1 MPILS
6 PKTGAL
12 REAVLAGELSGR
24 DLLVEKREFHLKAEQ
39 PGEWTDAATGRH
51 YEVVGREAD
60 GDLVTFFV
68 RAWTAADKKTQL
80 AFGRPG
86 RAVGIERFRFQN
98 IPTLTE
104 DPLGG
109 FEECGT
115 DPETGLIQTR
125 PKLIEDPLLVARE
138 LVRQQVG
145 LTARID
151 PSADFKAI
159 GRTVTTFYP
168 AAGANSPVDGE
179 VFRSGVNQTFAT
191 IQSTTGN
198 GASVVVTDGNI
209 VRLQCSTT
217 SNQFSNL
224 TRSVFCFDTS
234 VIGSGGTI
242 SAATISFYGTSSFDD
257 MAGSNPSLNIVSAN
271 PSNTNNL
278 TSADYTFAKFGTTVY
293 ASVGQASFST
303 SGYNDMALDS
313 NGIANIDK
321 AGISKFGTRYD
332 WDVTASFG
340 GTWGSNDNVYLNAY
354 FADQTGT
361 TNDPKLTVT
370 HEAAAGATSREPQ
383 PARFKNGRWHY
394 YGRC

>member
-1 MPILS
+1 MPELS

-24 DLLVEKREFHLKAEQ
+24 DLLIEKREFHLKAEQ

-68 RAWTAADKKTQL
+68 RAWTASDKKTQL

-86 RAVGIERFRFQN
+86 KAVGIERFRFQN

-138 LVRQQVG
+138 LIRQQVG

-151 PSADFKAI
+151 AGADFKAT

-168 AAGANSPVDGE
+168 EAGSSGTALDG
-179 VFRSGVNQTFAT
+179 SINIGGADGVWAT
-191 IQSTTGN
+191 VRARTPASLDATGTTGVSRIL
-198 GASVVVTDGNI
+198 AT
-209 VRLQCSTT
+209 TT
-217 SNQFSNL
+217 SNQYAAGNWN
-224 TRSVFCFDTS
+224 RSLCCFDS
-234 VIGSGGTI
+234 SALGSG
-242 SAATISFYGTSSFDD
+242 ATITDASSSVYGFSTKTNTLSAGDFTICQSNASNPGSLTTSDFDD
-257 MAGSNPSLNIVSAN
+257 SAFGSTLFGSI
-271 PSNTNNL
+271 TN
-278 TSADYTFAKFGTTVY
+278 
-293 ASVGQASFST
+293 ASYST
-303 SGYNDMALDS
+303 SGYNDITLNAS
-313 NGIANIDK
+313 
-321 AGISKFGTRYD
+321 GISAISKTG
-332 WDVTASFG
+332 VTKLGYLVG
-340 GTWGSNDNVYLNAY
+340 GDFSNTEPTWVSGARTQYLY
-354 FADQTGT
+354 HLADQTGT

-370 HEAAAGATSREPQ
+370 HEAAAAGGSLLMA
-383 PARFKNGRWHY
+383 AAG
-394 YGRC
+394 G

>member
-1 MPILS
+1 MPELS
-6 PKTGAL
+6 PKTGVL

-24 DLLVEKREFHLKAEQ
+24 DLLIEKREFHLKAEQ

-86 RAVGIERFRFQN
+86 KAVGIERFRFQN

-115 DPETGLIQTR
+115 DEETGLIKTR

-151 PSADFKAI
+151 PGADFKAT

-168 AAGANSPVDGE
+168 AAGANSPVDG
-179 VFRSGVNQTFAT
+179 VVVRSGVDETFANIRT
-191 IQSTTGN
+191 GSGTSNNDTSSTAN
-198 GASVVVTDGNI
+198 VAYLLS
-209 VRLQCSTT
+209 STT
-217 SNQFSNL
+217 SNQFSTL
-224 TRSVFCFDTS
+224 QRGIFCFDTS
-234 VIGSGGTI
+234 AIGAEGTI
-242 SAATISFYGTSSFDD
+242 SDGTFSLYGNTVVDTFGGANPDIDVVSSAPAATND
-257 MAGSNPSLNIVSAN
+257 LAN
-271 PSNTNNL
+271 S
-278 TSADYTFAKFGTTVY
+278 DYTYTQFGTTVF
-293 ASVGQASFST
+293 AAIALGSIST
-303 SGYNDMALDS
+303 SGYNDFTLDT
-313 NGIANIDK
+313 NGQANISK
-321 AGISKFGTRYD
+321 TGISKFGTRTS
-332 WDVTASFG
+332 WDTSGTFG
-340 GTWGSNDNVYLNAY
+340 GTWGSAQSARLAAY
-354 FADQTGT
+354 MADQTGT
-361 TNDPKLTVT
+361 TKDPKLTVT
-370 HEAAAGATSREPQ
+370 HEAAAASGGSLLMA
-383 PARFKNGRWHY
+383 AAG
-394 YGRC
+394 G

>member
-1 MPILS
+1 MPELS

-24 DLLVEKREFHLKAEQ
+24 DLLIEKREFHLKAEQ

-68 RAWTAADKKTQL
+68 RAWTTADKKTQL
-80 AFGRPG
+80 AFGRTG
-86 RAVGIERFRFQN
+86 KAVGIERFRFQN

-115 DPETGLIQTR
+115 DEETGLIKTR

-151 PSADFKAI
+151 PGADFKAT

-168 AAGANSPVDGE
+168 SLDGYVTRLSTGSWASVRDGAGTGAVSTDTAVRCIWLDSGTSNNWDGIRRAPFIFDTASLAGQLASAVTFSVYSDGTFAN
-179 VFRSGVNQTFAT
+179 TFAT
-191 IQSTTGN
+191 HPDIL
-198 GASVVVTDGNI
+198 VVAY
-209 VRLQCSTT
+209 
-217 SNQFSNL
+217 
-224 TRSVFCFDTS
+224 
-234 VIGSGGTI
+234 SGT
-242 SAATISFYGTSSFDD
+242 
-257 MAGSNPSLNIVSAN
+257 
-271 PSNTNNL
+271 L
-278 TSADYTFAKFGTTVY
+278 TSLSASDYAAANFGTTAFATKAY
-293 ASVGQASFST
+293 ASWVSGNWNDFTLSAGGVSNVNEGGKSGFALRYKWDAEDTGAANWESGKNANVGM
-303 SGYNDMALDS
+303 YM
-313 NGIANIDK
+313 
-321 AGISKFGTRYD
+321 
-332 WDVTASFG
+332 V
-340 GTWGSNDNVYLNAY
+340 
-354 FADQTGT
+354 DQTGT

-370 HEAAAGATSREPQ
+370 HEAAAAGGSLLMA
-383 PARFKNGRWHY
+383 AAG
-394 YGRC
+394 G